1 MKTDK
6 KSKNSQKTSTKRP
19 ICHPSFGLRALAFAT
34 DLFMIGLPVTL
45 IIIALFGYDQM
56 HTAGG
61 MDVIVH
67 NQKALAH
74 PPSPMVSLTQF
85 GLFMVITVGFWRY
98 TGQTPGKKLANIRVV
113 DAYTGQ
119 NAPYWKLL
127 LRFLGY
133 FLSLITVVGF
143 FIGLL
148 RKDHKTLHDL
158 LSGTTVIRTA

>member
-1 MKTDK
+1 MKAK
-6 KSKNSQKTSTKRP
+6 KIPKKTPTKRP
-19 ICHPSFGLRALAFAT
+19 IIRYASFGSRALAFAT

-74 PPSPMVSLTQF
+74 PPSPIVSLTQL
-85 GLFMVITVGFWRY
+85 GLFMLLTVGFWRY
-98 TGQTPGKKLANIRVV
+98 TGQTPGKKLAHIRVI
-113 DAYTGQ
+113 DISNGK

-127 LRFLGY
+127 LRFVGY
-133 FLSLITVVGF
+133 FLSLISLIGF
-143 FIGLL
+143 FIGLM
-148 RKDHKTLHDL
+148 RKDNKTLHDL
-158 LSGTTVIRTA
+158 LSGTAVIQTP